1 MSSIYRNDIQFASC
15 CSGVAIIE
23 TTAPFTT
30 SLTVEN
36 SVIRRTGSY
45 DGAFIFLNGKIR
57 NSNSGAFA
65 NGRTSVG
72 TIKSSFLPAAN
83 VFIPISAST
92 AVNGVL
98 NRTAYLI
105 ITTSGSVSI
114 DTVNSDIKQ
123 FQFSICYMGAGI
135 TE

>member
-1 MSSIYRNDIQFASC
+1 MSAIYRNDIQFASC
-15 CSGVAIIE
+15 CSGVAVIE

-30 SLTVEN
+30 SLTVE
-36 SVIRRTGSY
+36 SSIIRRTGTY
-45 DGAFIFLNGKIR
+45 DGSFIFLHGRLR
-57 NSNSGAFA
+57 NSNSGAFT

-72 TIKSSFLPAAN
+72 TIKSDYLPVAN

-123 FQFSICYMGAGI
+123 FQFSACYMGAGI
-135 TE
+135 TV